1 MVSAR
6 AVAPLIAVAAAAAAV
21 LVVAVV
27 VAAAAA
33 VCLSLQW
40 NDNHKAV
47 YNNCPQSL
55 VAAVQHSPQLLLLWL
70 LL

>member
-6 AVAPLIAVAAAAAAV
+6 AVAPPTVVAAAAAAV
-21 LVVAVV
+21 VVVAVV
-27 VAAAAA
+27 VAAA
-33 VCLSLQW
+33 VCLSLQR

-55 VAAVQHSPQLLLLWL
+55 VAAVQHSPQLLQLWL